1 LQARTKVAEENLLLT
16 QCLPCTCAG
25 RLPSFG
31 PPELARAPRLALL
44 AALLALAAP
53 RAGGRLIVV
62 GAPSPSASATALP
75 SAGSP
80 AGPPADPARSHAAL
94 RSYARVPGALLPVPC
109 REHLPELFAARGLL
123 GDAAEVGVL
132 RGDFSS
138 LILKKWPGRRL
149 FLVDPWV
156 AQPDDLYVDIN
167 NGSNETHSRALRS
180 TLGNVAPFAGRVE
193 IVRDFSVPAAAR
205 FADGAFDWVYLDAD
219 HRYEAVRDDI
229 AAWWPKVREKGG
241 VLAGHDFIPD
251 GDHSFG
257 RFGVM
262 RAVLEFAER
271 EGAQVVVT
279 YREPGGPQPRG
290 SRFCETHAPSWM
302 VLKGADAGLAA
313 EAANA
318 ANASGTGSF
327 AAGFGAGESAG
338 EDLRA
343 QLARG
348 EAERAL
354 LRAQLA
360 QLQVRNAQLEAA
372 GAAAAMGR

>member
-1 LQARTKVAEENLLLT
+1 VPKAQSQAALQAY
-16 QCLPCTCAG
+16 
-25 RLPSFG
+25 
-31 PPELARAPRLALL
+31 ARAPAL
-44 AALLALAAP
+44 
-53 RAGGRLIVV
+53 
-62 GAPSPSASATALP
+62 
-75 SAGSP
+75 
-80 AGPPADPARSHAAL
+80 
-94 RSYARVPGALLPVPC
+94 LLPVPC

-132 RGDFSS
+132 RGDFSR
-138 LILKKWPGRRL
+138 LILTKWPGRRL

-180 TLGNVAPFAGRVE
+180 TLGNVAPFAGRAE
-193 IVRDFSVPAAAR
+193 IVRDFSVAAAAR
-205 FADGAFDWVYLDAD
+205 FPDGFFDWVYLDAD

-229 AAWWPKVREKGG
+229 AAWWPKVRGGGG

-290 SRFCETHAPSWM
+290 SKFCETHAPSWM
-302 VLKGADAGLAA
+302 VLKGADAGLAG
-313 EAANA
+313 
-318 ANASGTGSF
+318 NASGAGASF
-327 AAGFGAGESAG
+327 AAGFGAGEGGG

-360 QLQVRNAQLEAA
+360 QLQARNAQLEA
-372 GAAAAMGR
+372 GAALAGKR